1 MDFKIIK
8 QNKNA
13 LFDREDITF
22 KATGTGATPT
32 RQETS
37 DLIAAKIGHKAETI
51 AIITIDSEFGKDSIR
66 GLAHVYKS
74 KEELERKE
82 PKYIVKRNTPKPK
95 KDLAEQSPAE
105 PSAKAEGE
113 PKEEAPAPAA
123 EAKPE
128 EKKEE
133 PKAEGAAEE
142 QEGGNQ

>member
-51 AIITIDSEFGKDSIR
+51 AIISIDSEFGKDSIR

-95 KDLAEQSPAE
+95 KETEA
-105 PSAKAEGE
+105 
-113 PKEEAPAPAA
+113 APAPVA
-123 EAKPE
+123 EAKPEEKPAE

-133 PKAEGAAEE
+133 PKAEVSAEE